1 MASYRVVLPLLLAA
15 ALLAGAPAAF
25 AQTEPMELSRS
36 VTPVVY
42 TPGGE
47 IVVTLTLTKND
58 PRGVTALGVIED
70 IPDTWTLVRHEG
82 VSEDADPPI
91 VSQKNGTV
99 EFAYITVPAFPVQF
113 SYTLRAGDGDT
124 GPQGITGTVLYRF
137 GSGNQ
142 LDAAAAATVLQSADE
157 VEGEGEGEGDTAQD
171 DGCAGCRGCAREQA
185 EKLGVPWA
193 EIFTGMLSLVALAAL
208 SRAGR

>member
-1 MASYRVVLPLLLAA
+1 MASYRVVLPLFLAA

-70 IPDTWTLVRHEG
+70 IPDTWTLVRHEIG
-82 VSEDADPPI
+82 
-91 VSQKNGTV
+91 
-99 EFAYITVPAFPVQF
+99 
-113 SYTLRAGDGDT
+113 RAH
-124 GPQGITGTVLYRF
+124 V
-137 GSGNQ
+137 
-142 LDAAAAATVLQSADE
+142 
-157 VEGEGEGEGDTAQD
+157 
-171 DGCAGCRGCAREQA
+171 
-185 EKLGVPWA
+185 
-193 EIFTGMLSLVALAAL
+193 
-208 SRAGR
+208 